1 MKRFIYHLTPCL
13 LIIVGIIMVSGP
25 AKTNAVS
32 ASDWKAGRIID
43 DSVFTNSTSMT
54 AQEVQNFLNAR
65 VPVCDTNGTQLTG
78 RWYAAAGRYY
88 TRAEWGAL
96 NGNPAPFTCLKDF
109 WEVPK
114 TDPAPGQPA
123 NNYGGAAIPAGA
135 KSAAQI
141 IWDAAQRYQISPK
154 VLLTTIQKESYGPLT
169 SDDWP
174 YRSQYEYPMGAY
186 CPDTAPCDPNYEG
199 FSIQIYE
206 SARLFRYYLNNMGQ
220 SWWPYKKPNQVNSIL
235 YNPNSACGSSN
246 VFIESSATAA
256 LYTYTPYQP
265 NAAALANM
273 YGTGDGCSAYGN
285 RNFWRIFSDWFV
297 TTYSGTA
304 GQELYSI
311 PHPTGSIVRD
321 VNGGTIYKIIDGYRL
336 IIPTYGVFVSQGYND
351 SRVKIMNKGDAAL
364 TIKNDTL
371 GYRDSTLIR
380 QIGDP
385 KIYGLRCTN
394 GFYSSCTKS
403 HIDNYQT
410 FIGYGYT
417 DSDVINVAAND
428 LNSIPSGPPISS
440 VNAHISGSLVRDNQT
455 NKIYIIK
462 DTSRYH
468 IPSNYLFIAQ
478 RFDPTKVKTMNTA
491 DYNLTIGANYP
502 SFDTNMLVRSLSAT
516 KIYALGDNGFGTTY
530 KRHIPNYDVFQILG
544 YKDSDV
550 LPLEDSLVSGFV
562 EIPPGY

>member
-13 LIIVGIIMVSGP
+13 LIIVGIITVSGP
-25 AKTNAVS
+25 AKTSAVS

-285 RNFWRIFSDWFV
+285 RNFWRIFSDWFGS
-297 TTYSGTA
+297 TTR
-304 GQELYSI
+304 I
-311 PHPTGSIVRD
+311 
-321 VNGGTIYKIIDGYRL
+321 NGGITLETGILLDK
-336 IIPTYGVFVSQGYND
+336 GVYYQNDTVSAGF
-351 SRVKIMNKGDAAL
+351 
-364 TIKNDTL
+364 TIKNSSSVDTFV
-371 GYRDSTLIR
+371 G
-380 QIGDP
+380 QIGICARMNGQNYDFGTLSLNLAGNSQRTINFTK
-385 KIYGLRCTN
+385 KIQQTGVVSIFICTYYEPL
-394 GFYSSCTKS
+394 GGWLE
-403 HIDNYQT
+403 NYYPYAPESIPRRRDALIT
-410 FIGYGYT
+410 VNP
-417 DSDVINVAAND
+417 VIT
-428 LNSIPSGPPISS
+428 NSITLSPAQPSLGENTLANFTVQNLSNNPI
-440 VNAHISGSLVRDNQT
+440 T
-455 NKIYIIK
+455 
-462 DTSRYH
+462 
-468 IPSNYLFIAQ
+468 F
-478 RFDPTKVKTMNTA
+478 
-491 DYNLTIGANYP
+491 
-502 SFDTNMLVRSLSAT
+502 
-516 KIYALGDNGFGTTY
+516 
-530 KRHIPNYDVFQILG
+530 
-544 YKDSDV
+544 
-550 LPLEDSLVSGFV
+550 VS
-562 EIPPGY
+562 PG